1 MIAPVIEPRRVP
13 RGKQWSKRE
22 AQILAV
28 VSSTVGMVGELQDIA
43 GKAKPEIPS
52 LDMSLLE
59 ASTDRETK
67 VS

>member
-1 MIAPVIEPRRVP
+1 M
-13 RGKQWSKRE
+13 GKQWSKRE